1 MIRFKKENVIAA
13 CLKIV
18 TANIEIHVYVHVPP
32 ARVHKTWNI
41 NVMVVSR
48 KIERLILWISD
59 VKFNDQSNPKR
70 NLGRILLLHR
80 YAFKQLTVAFWR
92 RFRVSLVNYL
102 NASPQNFSSGNIRN
116 SRDPRYFFLADFRA
130 DRRLTERRWS
140 GRSWALKTT

>member
-32 ARVHKTWNI
+32 VRVHKTWNI

-48 KIERLILWISD
+48 KIERLILWISN

-80 YAFKQLTVAFWR
+80 YVFKQLTVAF
-92 RFRVSLVNYL
+92 
-102 NASPQNFSSGNIRN
+102 
-116 SRDPRYFFLADFRA
+116 
-130 DRRLTERRWS
+130 
-140 GRSWALKTT
+140 